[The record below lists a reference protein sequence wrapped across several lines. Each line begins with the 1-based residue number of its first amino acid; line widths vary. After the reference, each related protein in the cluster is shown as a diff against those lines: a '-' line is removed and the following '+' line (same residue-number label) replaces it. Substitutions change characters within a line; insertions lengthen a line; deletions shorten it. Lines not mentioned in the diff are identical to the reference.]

1 MDPMEL
7 YGELT
12 VPGGAAFPILQ
23 VGKQGLGVLPE
34 AS

>member
-12 VPGGAAFPILQ
+12 MPAGAAFTILQ
-23 VGKQGLGVLPE
+23 VGKQGLGVLPK